1 MTGPWEEYDKS
12 PQAEGPWSEY
22 AKPKKREYGK
32 GAFRKVDSAVRG
44 AADFLSFG
52 FADEAEA
59 AAAASPALLRG
70 GAAFREEYGRR
81 LADEHARDAADRA
94 EVPVSRGI
102 GEGAGFV
109 MGLGSGAVVNI
120 GRAVPRIAANAGR
133 IARGAETVGRN
144 VLAGAGFGGL
154 AGAGQAEGGVENRL
168 AGAGSGAA
176 AGGVVGGLAAPVAA
190 VAGRTVRGAQNI
202 LAEPVV
208 RAVRRLGREA
218 EASAPAMRARAA
230 EFRAAGIAPTLTDA
244 ADEGGRGVVRAA
256 ATRMTPGRQVARDF
270 AERRAL
276 DLPDRIGGQARRN
289 MSADP
294 RTPQQITDEVIQR
307 RNTTANQQYGAVRAE
322 PVAPTDD
329 MVQALR
335 TDHARDAI
343 REAVRRER
351 DPDVRAA
358 LNRLQAS
365 AMDDPASI
373 EMTVGMADRISRV
386 LNGRASAA
394 ARGGD
399 NDLATTLGGLAR
411 GVRTPAL
418 ANPGYAEAA
427 SNFAAESRMAD
438 AAGLGEDLLRRNTD
452 EFTTAAQALTDD
464 ERALALA
471 TGRRAVE
478 RAAGESVSGA
488 PGVARRLSTAPEQRA
503 RNAALMGDDAAAQFE
518 NGVALE
524 ERAVQNANDI
534 SPRSGS
540 RTSIN
545 NQDAERLAGAA
556 KAIGQV
562 AQGDVVGFGI
572 DWLRSRGM
580 SDREAQAL
588 VDIATDPSRL
598 DDAIRII
605 ESRFGAAGT
614 EDFVRAV
621 TRQSGSRNAG
631 ENSVRR
637 GADGTIEIDINQ
649 STNPEFL
656 ASRPPR

>member
-1 MTGPWEEYDKS
+1 MTGPWEDYAKAREAS
-12 PQAEGPWSEY
+12 GPWSDY
-22 AKPKKREYGK
+22 AKPKKPDYGN
-32 GAFRKVDSAVRG
+32 GVLRKVDSAVRG

-52 FADEAEA
+52 FADEGEA
-59 AAAASPALLRG
+59 AAAAAPAIMRG
-70 GAAFREEYGRR
+70 TKAFSEEYARR
-81 LADEHARDAADRA
+81 LDAEHARDAADRA

-102 GEGAGFV
+102 GEAAGFAL
-109 MGLGSGAVVNI
+109 GLGTGAVVNT
-120 GRAVPRIAANAGR
+120 GRAVPRLAANAGR
-133 IARGAETVGRN
+133 FARGAETVGRN
-144 VLAGAGFGGL
+144 ILAGAAYG
-154 AGAGQAEGGVENRL
+154 AASGAGQADRGIKNRL
-168 AGAGSGAA
+168 AGAESG
-176 AGGVVGGLAAPVAA
+176 A
-190 VAGRTVRGAQNI
+190 VAGGIIGGLSTPIASLAGKAVRSAQNV

-208 RAVRRLGREA
+208 RAVRRLSREA
-218 EASAPAMRARAA
+218 GSSAPAMRARAA
-230 EFRAAGIAPTLTDA
+230 DFRAAGIAPTLTDA
-244 ADEGGRGVVRAA
+244 ADEAGRGVVRAA

-276 DLPDRIGGQARRN
+276 DLPDRIGGQARRT

-294 RTPQQITDEVIQR
+294 RTPQQIADEIATR
-307 RNTTANQQYGAVRAE
+307 RSTRANRQFGEVRGE

-329 MVQALR
+329 MVRALR

-343 REAVRRER
+343 REAARRER

-358 LNRLQAS
+358 LNQLQAA
-365 AMDDPASI
+365 AMDDPAAVK
-373 EMTVGMADRISRV
+373 MTIGMADRVSRV
-386 LNGRASAA
+386 LNGRAQAA
-394 ARGGD
+394 VRAGD
-399 NDLATTLGGLAR
+399 NDLAATLGGLGR
-411 GVRTPAL
+411 DIRTPAR
-418 ANPGYAEAA
+418 ANPGYAQALEDFETDSRLQEAT
-427 SNFAAESRMAD
+427 
-438 AAGLGEDLLRRNTD
+438 GLGEDLMRRNTD
-452 EFTTAAQALTDD
+452 EFVSGARALSPE
-464 ERALALA
+464 ERAVALA
-471 TGRRAVE
+471 SGRRAVE
-478 RAAGESVSGA
+478 RAAGESVGAA
-488 PGVARRLSTAPEQRA
+488 PGVARRLATAPEQRA

-524 ERAVQNANDI
+524 ERAVQNATDI

-588 VDIATDPSRL
+588 VEIATDPNRL
-598 DDAIRII
+598 NDALRII
-605 ESRFGAAGT
+605 ESRFGTAGT

-621 TRQSGSRNAG
+621 TRQAGARNAG

-656 ASRPPR
+656 AARPPR